1 MTTTNMIEK
10 SILNTMNSAWTN
22 KKFDVSFDKVGM
34 INIAKHEND
43 ENCEYKISV
52 WDSKS
57 YDMDFNKCL
66 TVSEIRK
73 MMAFGKFEC
82 PHHGYNYFV
91 VTGNDEDLLYAM
103 EELLDIIG

>member
-1 MTTTNMIEK
+1 MTTKNSIIN
-10 SILNTMNSAWTN
+10 SILNTMNMTWTN
-22 KKFDVSFDKVGM
+22 KKFDVAFSKVGM
-34 INIAKHEND
+34 INVTKNETED
-43 ENCEYKISV
+43 GFEYKICV

-57 YDMDFNKCL
+57 YDMDFNKVL

-91 VTGNDEDLLYAM
+91 VTGNDEDLLDAM